1 MYRQWTMFVEA
12 AMKVSVDGE
21 RCVGSGQCVDVAPQ
35 VFRQGEDGVS
45 SVIEQPSAEHEAAV
59 REAWD
64 TCPVMAV
71 EISED

>member
-1 MYRQWTMFVEA
+1 MFAEA

-21 RCVGSGQCVDVAPQ
+21 RCVGSGQCVDFAPQ
-35 VFRQGEDGVS
+35 VFRQGKDGAS
-45 SVIEQPSAEHEAAV
+45 SVIEQPSAEQEADV

-64 TCPVMAV
+64 ACPVMAI

>member
-21 RCVGSGQCVDVAPQ
+21 RCVGSAQCVDFAPQ
-35 VFRQGEDGVS
+35 VFRQGKDGVS

>member
-1 MYRQWTMFVEA
+1 MFVEA

-21 RCVGSGQCVDVAPQ
+21 RCVGAGQCVDFAPQ
-35 VFRQGEDGVS
+35 VFRQGKDGAS
-45 SVIEQPSAEHEAAV
+45 SVIEQPSAEQEADV

-64 TCPVMAV
+64 ACPVMAI

>member
-1 MYRQWTMFVEA
+1 MFVEA
-12 AMKVSVDGE
+12 AMRVSVDGE
-21 RCVGSGQCVDVAPQ
+21 RCVGSGQCVDFAPQ
-35 VFRQGEDGVS
+35 VFRQGKDGVS

-64 TCPVMAV
+64 TCPVMAI

>member
-1 MYRQWTMFVEA
+1 
-12 AMKVSVDGE
+12 VDF
-21 RCVGSGQCVDVAPQ
+21 APQ
-35 VFRQGEDGVS
+35 VFRQGKDGVS

-64 TCPVMAV
+64 TCPVMAI

>member
-1 MYRQWTMFVEA
+1 MFVEA

-21 RCVGSGQCVDVAPQ
+21 RCVGSGQCVDFAPQ
-35 VFRQGEDGVS
+35 VFRQGKDGAS
-45 SVIEQPSAEHEAAV
+45 SVIEQPSAEQETDV

-64 TCPVMAV
+64 ACPVMAI